1 MKKYDAVFIIGKSRN
16 NQFKKK
22 IKTINASIPIFY
34 GEYVCTNFKKFKKK
48 GNIVFSGIGNPQ
60 SFTNTL
66 KQYGIKIKSNIIFP
80 DHYNYTRDDLERI
93 KQIAKNENLKILT
106 TEKDYCRIPKN
117 LRKNINYL
125 KINLKINKFKKF
137 SNFIEKSL

>member
-1 MKKYDAVFIIGKSRN
+1 MVSMFAQILKN
-16 NQFKKK
+16 L
-22 IKTINASIPIFY
+22 
-34 GEYVCTNFKKFKKK
+34 KK

-93 KQIAKNENLKILT
+93 KQIAKMKI
-106 TEKDYCRIPKN
+106 
-117 LRKNINYL
+117 
-125 KINLKINKFKKF
+125 
-137 SNFIEKSL
+137 